1 MDSEVQVLTG
11 EMDLYY
17 RLETLTEQDR
27 EIRTGL
33 VERVGD
39 TPARVLLRA
48 KVQEVIRA
56 QTVKM

>member
-17 RLETLTEQDR
+17 RLETLTEQVK
-27 EIRTGL
+27 EIITAL

-39 TPARVLLRA
+39 TLARVLLRV
-48 KVQEVIRA
+48 KVQEVIKA

>member
-17 RLETLTEQDR
+17 RLETLTEQVK
-27 EIRTGL
+27 EIRTAL

>member
-17 RLETLTEQDR
+17 LLETLTEQDR
-27 EIRTGL
+27 EIRTAL